1 MGKSSIV
8 QLTPYDLVAIF
19 IISTIITEP
28 LISTEVIPT
37 IYSSLIVV
45 GFYLLFAKL
54 TLNQTLN
61 KFLLGE
67 PSILIK
73 HGKIVEDTLEK
84 EHISL
89 VQLLA
94 ILRNAGYSKLTEVD
108 FAILEPTG
116 FISVIPV
123 PSSRPV
129 TLSDL
134 DIEGQYEGL
143 PLALIVDGKIQKR
156 NLKLIEQDENWLIDK
171 IREKGIE
178 EINRII
184 YGFVDDQTD
193 ELYISLRENISTELN
208 KRSTNHTAAKSK
220 KIYPQENSKNTE
232 SYSDN
237 DKNHNFKEKAEPKLN
252 EHRLNNEYSLVKESR
267 IQLENLNKAGLTTSH
282 LKELLGVY
290 NFKDIKYIKLK
301 QNFIIVNQKEEK

>member
-156 NLKLIEQDENWLIDK
+156 NLN
-171 IREKGIE
+171 
-178 EINRII
+178 
-184 YGFVDDQTD
+184 
-193 ELYISLRENISTELN
+193 
-208 KRSTNHTAAKSK
+208 
-220 KIYPQENSKNTE
+220 
-232 SYSDN
+232 
-237 DKNHNFKEKAEPKLN
+237 
-252 EHRLNNEYSLVKESR
+252 
-267 IQLENLNKAGLTTSH
+267 
-282 LKELLGVY
+282 
-290 NFKDIKYIKLK
+290 
-301 QNFIIVNQKEEK
+301 